1 MHIVT
6 RAKLGCNVD
15 LGIIGGD
22 SDADADADADADG
35 DGDIIS
41 HAATSGC
48 DYVVALET
56 DNTLEIISSEDGQL
70 VNVICPELCREQ
82 LHQSLLRAGSAE
94 SAGATS
100 GISVKSSVND
110 AKRRKRRRA
119 ERRAE
124 RKKIKAMDS
133 AARRS

>member
-6 RAKLGCNVD
+6 RTKLGCNVN
-15 LGIIGGD
+15 LGVISNGDDDGDDNSDGD
-22 SDADADADADADG
+22 SCEG
-35 DGDIIS
+35 
-41 HAATSGC
+41 SGC

-56 DNTLEIISSEDGQL
+56 DNTIEIISSEDGQL
-70 VNVICPELCREQ
+70 VNVISPELCREQ
-82 LHQSLLRAGSAE
+82 LHQSLMRLGTTDSAATGSI
-94 SAGATS
+94 SAQST
-100 GISVKSSVND
+100 VKD

-133 AARRS
+133 ASRRS